1 MNGKAKFIRV
11 TSCISCPLV
20 SVTGDKLV
28 CNTVM
33 GGRRVAGA
41 VCDLIL
47 ADVIPEWC
55 PLADE
60 EALLRSR

>member
-1 MNGKAKFIRV
+1 LNGKTKIIRV

-41 VCDLIL
+41 VCELMLTD
-47 ADVIPEWC
+47 AIPEWC
-55 PLADE
+55 PLLDE
-60 EALLRSR
+60 EALLSRL